1 VGIRYQLNHHGS
13 STEGSIVYRGRID
26 GDIRCAIEV
35 VVAPGDSSGAAGE
48 VVARAPDAPAER
60 RRELERVAAVMV
72 RSAVR
77 RAEREGLPPP
87 RRIQRWRER

>member
-1 VGIRYQLNHHGS
+1 VGIRYQLS
-13 STEGSIVYRGRID
+13 RQPSPEGSLLYRGLID
-26 GDIRCAIEV
+26 GDVRCAIEV
-35 VVAPGDSSGAAGE
+35 VLAPGADGE
-48 VVARAPDAPAER
+48 AVSEALSCAPDAPPER
-60 RRELERVAAVMV
+60 RKELERVAAVMV